1 MVLVGEMGLVPVL
14 KILMEIAMIAKELR
28 DVYLVDELQLGQR
41 LNESLQEGDQT
52 DFNLMRA
59 LLSPDVT
66 DAAWSR
72 GPDVG
77 QAPEDLR
84 EKFCLLPETRKY
96 AESDD
101 FERGQEFA
109 EMIHDTDN
117 AQVGRN
123 QVFLAECLRQ
133 EPLTPFKRDLAPEV
147 YAELAPLK
155 KEKVRKQFAGEVLQ
169 YETFQGGSQR
179 NFDVLAEIREAQ
191 TQIDIKS

>member
-1 MVLVGEMGLVPVL
+1 M
-14 KILMEIAMIAKELR
+14 
-28 DVYLVDELQLGQR
+28 
-41 LNESLQEGDQT
+41 
-52 DFNLMRA
+52 
-59 LLSPDVT
+59 
-66 DAAWSR
+66 
-72 GPDVG
+72 
-77 QAPEDLR
+77 R
-84 EKFCLLPETRKY
+84 EKICSLAETRKY

-109 EMIHDTDN
+109 EMIHDTDKT
-117 AQVGRN
+117 QVGRN

-169 YETFQGGSQR
+169 YETFQGRSQR